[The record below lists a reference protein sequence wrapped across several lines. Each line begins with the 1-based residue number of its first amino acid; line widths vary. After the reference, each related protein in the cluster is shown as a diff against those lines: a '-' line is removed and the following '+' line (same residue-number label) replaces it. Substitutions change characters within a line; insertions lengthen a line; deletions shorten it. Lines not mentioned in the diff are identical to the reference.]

1 MKTDREVRIW
11 EEPVRGAY
19 PDQRIFFGLNGVDQ
33 IASFLDRRA
42 PPPPISHLTGM
53 HPTAVGDG
61 TSEFGMPA
69 SEWLVSPA
77 GWIQLGTLAILADGP
92 LGCAVQT
99 ALPPATPYTTAE
111 ISMTAVR
118 PVGPNAGRL
127 LCKGRLI
134 HAGRSLGL
142 SEATIEDEG
151 GRLVAHG
158 TSRCFIFPP
167 LAPPPD
173 EPPRLERVEPP
184 AYDTPNPYE
193 REPAGSVVP
202 QEVWDR
208 SSGLEVMEGLIA
220 GQLPS
225 PPIHHLTGLRPTEAA
240 EGSSTFVMP
249 ATEWLCSPLRR
260 LEGGTIAMLAET
272 ALIAAVQT
280 TCRPRM
286 SFAPFDLKVNFL
298 RPIDPDGRDLIA
310 RGTVIHRGRSLAVA
324 TSEVVTESGRRLAVA
339 IGTSMILTGRPWHR
353 PVVAEEEAPAEP
365 LD

>member
-1 MKTDREVRIW
+1 METDRDIRVW

-19 PDQRIFFGLNGVDQ
+19 PDKRIFLGLRGVEQ
-33 IASFLDRRA
+33 IEAFLDRRA
-42 PPPPISHLTGM
+42 PRPPISHLTGM
-53 HPTAVGDG
+53 HPTAVGEG
-61 TSEFGMPA
+61 TCRFDMPA

-77 GWIQLGTLAILADGP
+77 GWIQLGTLAILGDGP

-111 ISMTAVR
+111 ISMTAIR
-118 PVGPNAGRL
+118 PVGPDAGRL
-127 LCKGRLI
+127 VCRGRLI

-142 SEATIEDEG
+142 SEATIEDERG
-151 GRLVAHG
+151 TLLAHG

-167 LAPPPD
+167 MAPPPEERPSL
-173 EPPRLERVEPP
+173 EPVEAP
-184 AYDTPNPYE
+184 AYQEPDPYQ
-193 REPAGSVVP
+193 RPVAGGVVP

-208 SSGLEVMEGLIA
+208 SSGLEVMQGLIS
-220 GQLPS
+220 GDLDW
-225 PPIHHLTGLRPTEAA
+225 PPLARLTGLHPVEAA
-240 EGSSTFVMP
+240 EGSCTFVMP

-280 TCRPRM
+280 TVRPRT

-298 RPIDPDGRDLIA
+298 RPVEPDGRELIA

-324 TSEVVTESGRRLAVA
+324 TAEILTESGKRLAVA

-353 PVVAEEEAPAEP
+353 AGVADEEPPAEP